1 MSQNPISLTKL
12 PISIVIPTYCEEK
25 TLPKLLKSIQDQII
39 GPYEVIVAD
48 AQSPDKTREIAKKYG
63 CIVVEG
69 GKVAVGR
76 NNGAK
81 AATQEYLLFLDA
93 DTRLLTKSSLI
104 EAFSEFLTQEADI
117 ASAGF
122 TPEKE
127 DATKFGYI
135 AGTLVYGWWNSV
147 RRMQSVINKALI
159 EGGAFILVKNKVFI
173 HSGGFDE
180 NIGVGEDREFFAQ
193 AVAKGYRYLFLKVH
207 VGTSTRRYAT
217 PREAS
222 RSITSS
228 IGLGIFLALGI
239 YAGSKIVKKVV
250 EGYGRLGGG
259 EGRGPNED

>member
-93 DTRLLTKSSLI
+93 DTRLPTNTTLI
-104 EAFSEFLTQEADI
+104 RAFSDFLQSESDI
-117 ASAGF
+117 ASTGYL
-122 TPEKE
+122 PEKE
-127 DATKFGYI
+127 GATVFGYYFSGFI
-135 AGTLVYGWWNSV
+135 FAIWNLLRDV
-147 RRMQSVINKALI
+147 QSIVQVPSI
-159 EGGAFILVKNKVFI
+159 EGGAFILVKKTVFS
-173 HSGGFDE
+173 HLGGFRLDL
-180 NIGVGEDREFFAQ
+180 NVGEDKDFFGRAG
-193 AVAKGYRYLFLKVH
+193 KYKYKYRHLKEDVF
-207 VGTSTRRYAT
+207 TSTRRYESPKKAFN
-217 PREAS
+217 ALLS
-222 RSITSS
+222 AAFIGGIIT
-228 IGLGIFLALGI
+228 LGA
-239 YAGSKIVKKVV
+239 YWGSKTAKRMYSK
-250 EGYGRLGGG
+250 YGRLGGG
-259 EGRGPNED
+259 EGRDPNDD